1 MRKSGEKASRL
12 HVAETILPL
21 IPNRIFPVDVVQ
33 TGLSVCQI
41 GAGVNFV
48 LTIPILTEN
57 APLVK
62 LLNFNSGS

>member
-12 HVAETILPL
+12 HIAETVLPL

-33 TGLSVCQI
+33 TGLSREI
-41 GAGVNFV
+41 GEGGNFV
-48 LTIPILTEN
+48 LSIPILTEN
-57 APLVK
+57 EPLVK